1 MKLRTIAL
9 GTLFSLGLVALAV
22 GTLQRREGAAQTQQ
36 EGSGAL
42 ANSAESSALELP
54 SNPGHQPGAD
64 SMGGGVYGVVAA
76 TPFRLKSGYRHDW
89 SAENPYVSG
98 GWLVVLL
105 VEPSMVHPRQTQEP
119 VLMGGDMP
127 LERINQGELSG
138 HVVAILP
145 AKLDAS
151 GLPPALDSIE
161 FYFATPQLPE
171 QLDRSRAAFE
181 LERAQQKGTVPFGAE
196 SVSEARA
203 VGGQALQLQG
213 RLELI
218 EAAAKWISRFASDEH
233 ELAEILSNQRG

>member
-9 GTLFSLGLVALAV
+9 GTLFSLGLVAIAV
-22 GTLQRREGAAQTQQ
+22 GTFQRGEGAGQTQD

-42 ANSAESSALELP
+42 LNSAESAALESE
-54 SNPGHQPGAD
+54 SNSAQQSGAD
-64 SMGGGVYGVVAA
+64 TQGSGVYGVVAA
-76 TPFRLKSGYRHDW
+76 APFRLKNGYRHDW
-89 SAENPYVSG
+89 SAENPYVNG

-119 VLMGGDMP
+119 VLMGGKMP
-127 LERINQGELSG
+127 LERINQGEQSG
-138 HVVAILP
+138 HVVGILP
-145 AKLDAS
+145 AKLDAE
-151 GLPPALDSIE
+151 GLPPSLDTIE

-181 LERAQQKGTVPFGAE
+181 LERAQQRGTLPFAAE
-196 SVSEARA
+196 SVAGARA
-203 VGGQALQLQG
+203 VGGQALQLEG